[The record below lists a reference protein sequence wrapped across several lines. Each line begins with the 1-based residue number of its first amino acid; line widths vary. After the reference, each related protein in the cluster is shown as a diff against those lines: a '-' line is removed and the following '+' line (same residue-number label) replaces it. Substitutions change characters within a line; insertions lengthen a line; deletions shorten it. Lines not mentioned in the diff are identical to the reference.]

1 MERLYNVVM
10 SDGVNADSIG
20 TSPRNALIHVIHAKC
35 SSFGIK
41 IPETEIRAKVS
52 GNKGANKISVPSSR
66 ELLCRVTD
74 KSTGKNYSY
83 VYTGKYIH

>member
-10 SDGVNADSIG
+10 SDGVSADSIG

-41 IPETEIRAKVS
+41 LPETEIRARVY
-52 GNKGANKISVPSSR
+52 GNKGA
-66 ELLCRVTD
+66 
-74 KSTGKNYSY
+74 
-83 VYTGKYIH
+83 